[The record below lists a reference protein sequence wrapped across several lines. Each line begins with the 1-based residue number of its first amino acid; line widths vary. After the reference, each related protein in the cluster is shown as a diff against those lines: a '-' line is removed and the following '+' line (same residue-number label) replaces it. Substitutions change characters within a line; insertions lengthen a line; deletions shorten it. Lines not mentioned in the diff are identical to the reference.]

1 LKAALRLR
9 HYGLAAGGFMLAGDK
24 WEKGWASHVRFPP
37 TQDSF
42 VFLRWLDAMW
52 PGLVTKAGRRA
63 SFRHV
68 QIGMFDLVPAT
79 ERQHDLFLRA
89 DCESSDAH
97 RFEDLW
103 GIIDKVNDQ
112 YGHDTL
118 TLASQLGQNLQYAG
132 SKIAFSRVPDR
143 FEFQQSQLESA
154 EARRAAIRMQRAIK
168 PRASAGWGRPVLVEG

>member
-1 LKAALRLR
+1 
-9 HYGLAAGGFMLAGDK
+9 
-24 WEKGWASHVRFPP
+24 
-37 TQDSF
+37 
-42 VFLRWLDAMW
+42 MW
-52 PGLVTKAGRRA
+52 PGLVAKSGPRA

-68 QIGMFDLVPAT
+68 QVGLFDFVPVA

-89 DCESSDAH
+89 DSESSPAH
-97 RFEDLW
+97 RSEELW
-103 GIIDKVNDQ
+103 GVIDKVNDS

-132 SKIAFSRVPDR
+132 TKIAFSRVPDR

-168 PRASAGWGRPVLVEG
+168 PRASAGWGRPVLTES